1 MDNKSSGGLEMTLHA
16 IGIKLVVLSLA
27 LLPALAEA
35 AAPSIGRVL
44 RLTGEQIGH
53 AEAPGAP
60 ARKLAAGDPVYAGE
74 RIRTGAETVLQIEF
88 TDKGR
93 FTLGPNAEFE
103 VSQYS
108 YASGGEDAFFSRVL
122 KGAFRFVTGIIARK
136 ERKNLR
142 VGVLV
147 ATIGIRGT
155 HFEGEVIERQEKD
168 GKTVDASAKVVLLE
182 PEGADGG
189 SAIVVENQFG
199 SVVID
204 QPGFGTEIPDEKSP
218 PSPIRRMQLRTLD
231 NLQRVIRSPARTGG
245 PMRRP

>member
-1 MDNKSSGGLEMTLHA
+1 MTLHA

-93 FTLGPNAEFE
+93 
-103 VSQYS
+103 
-108 YASGGEDAFFSRVL
+108 
-122 KGAFRFVTGIIARK
+122 
-136 ERKNLR
+136 
-142 VGVLV
+142 
-147 ATIGIRGT
+147 
-155 HFEGEVIERQEKD
+155 
-168 GKTVDASAKVVLLE
+168 
-182 PEGADGG
+182 
-189 SAIVVENQFG
+189 
-199 SVVID
+199 
-204 QPGFGTEIPDEKSP
+204 
-218 PSPIRRMQLRTLD
+218 
-231 NLQRVIRSPARTGG
+231 
-245 PMRRP
+245 